1 MKEFKCIHQA
11 AKLPPEWNELAE
23 NYFQQTEF
31 LRHTE
36 KYNFCHQRYYLCVEA
51 GRLLSAATVY
61 SLNLDILTY
70 LKVKSPLRMHVV
82 GIPCSVSCPGIF
94 GESQALVALKNH
106 IFSVEKGFVLV
117 LNLKE
122 KPLDRLH
129 ASGRTLPTLVLTN
142 HFASWPDYIASF
154 RSNYR
159 RRINHINKP
168 CEELRF
174 EKKKCAEFTETMYQ
188 FYLEVYQR
196 SSGKLEKLNFDFFR
210 HLPEDFCM
218 TVCLK
223 NEDVIGWS
231 ISLSDQNT
239 HYFFLGGIDYSL
251 NKTYNTYFR
260 LLSSTVRDG
269 IENKSAYIDLGQTA
283 EIAKMRMGGK
293 PLPLYMEAHHS
304 NFILNRLL
312 RLAGRLLEY
321 KRKLENAHPLKEESK

>member
-1 MKEFKCIHQA
+1 
-11 AKLPPEWNELAE
+11 
-23 NYFQQTEF
+23 
-31 LRHTE
+31 
-36 KYNFCHQRYYLCVEA
+36 VEA

-70 LKVKSPLRMHVV
+70 LKVKSPLRMHVI

-122 KPLDRLH
+122 KPLDRLN
-129 ASGRTLPTLVLTN
+129 ASGKTLPTVILTN
-142 HFASWPDYIASF
+142 HFANWPDYIASL

-168 CEELRF
+168 CKELRF

-210 HLPEDFCM
+210 HLPEDFSM

-223 NEDVIGWS
+223 SEAVIGWN

-269 IENKSAYIDLGQTA
+269 IENKLAFIDLGQTA